1 MMQRKHVITAAAAV
15 VLIAVGVFGGFKIHD
30 AFFTPSG
37 TYNGTVN
44 QLQEPSKSDSI
55 SDARNTAVVQAAKK
69 VSPAVVGI
77 TTKVYNRDMFN
88 RKVLVGEGVGSGVI
102 FDKAGYIVTNNHVV
116 GTAKTVIVSLA
127 DGQSTEGTVV
137 GRDEK
142 TDLAVVKIKMDNLP
156 VAEFGDSDSLQVGEP
171 AIAIGNPLGLE
182 FQGTVTVGVISSL
195 NRTIGAEG
203 QSMKLIQTDAAIN
216 PGNSGG
222 ALVDAD
228 GKVIGINSAKI
239 SKEGVEGLGF
249 AIPINAARPILQD
262 LIKNGKV
269 VRPYLGLYGLDQ
281 QMAARFGMKLN
292 VAGIYVYKVAAGGP
306 LDQAGLHHGDVILK
320 LDGTDVKDFS
330 ALQSVMDKHNVG
342 KIKEKYLTAG
352 IDEFLKRLRPYGQV
366 ELTVL
371 PEEKMPDNPSPAQK
385 TQVLDREGEKMLRH
399 VRQGSHLFA
408 LDVQGKLVSS
418 EDLAA
423 SFAKLALYGC
433 SEISFIIGGPFGLSD
448 LVRRRA
454 DSCISFGRI
463 TLTHQMIRLLLLEQ
477 IYRAIKIDRHEPY
490 HL

>member
-1 MMQRKHVITAAAAV
+1 MQHKRILTAV
-15 VLIAVGVFGGFKIHD
+15 VAVILIAGGVFGGFKLRD
-30 AFFTPSG
+30 TFFSPSG
-37 TYNGTVN
+37 TYQGTTN
-44 QLQEPSKSDSI
+44 QLQEPEKSESI
-55 SDARNTAVVQAAKK
+55 SNARNTAVVQAAKK

-137 GRDEK
+137 GRDAR
-142 TDLAVVKIKMDNLP
+142 TDLAVVKINMDNLP

-171 AIAIGNPLGLE
+171 AIAIGNPLGFE

-239 SKEGVEGLGF
+239 SQEGVEGLGF

-262 LIKNGKV
+262 LITNGKV

-281 QMAARFGMKLN
+281 QMAARFGMQLN
-292 VAGIYVYKVAAGGP
+292 AQGIYVYRVVPGGP
-306 LDQAGLHHGDVILK
+306 LDQAGLQHGDVIVK
-320 LDGTDVKDFS
+320 LDGTDVKDFAS
-330 ALQSVMDKHNVG
+330 LQSVMDKHKVG
-342 KIKEKYLTAG
+342 
-352 IDEFLKRLRPYGQV
+352 DSV
-366 ELTVL
+366 TVDYTRNGMNREATIVL
-371 PEEKMPDNPSPAQK
+371 QESPQTDSA
-385 TQVLDREGEKMLRH
+385 DD
-399 VRQGSHLFA
+399 
-408 LDVQGKLVSS
+408 DVSGN
-418 EDLAA
+418 
-423 SFAKLALYGC
+423 
-433 SEISFIIGGPFGLSD
+433 
-448 LVRRRA
+448 
-454 DSCISFGRI
+454 
-463 TLTHQMIRLLLLEQ
+463 
-477 IYRAIKIDRHEPY
+477 
-490 HL
+490 

>member
-69 VSPAVVGI
+69 VNPAVVGI

-102 FDKAGYIVTNNHVV
+102 FDKAGYIVTNNHV
-116 GTAKTVIVSLA
+116 G
-127 DGQSTEGTVV
+127 

-306 LDQAGLHHGDVILK
+306 LDQAGLRHGDVILK

-342 KIKEKYLTAG
+342 DSVSLDYTRNGSDHE
-352 IDEFLKRLRPYGQV
+352 V
-366 ELTVL
+366 TVVL
-371 PEEKMPDNPSPAQK
+371 QESPQN
-385 TQVLDREGEKMLRH
+385 D
-399 VRQGSHLFA
+399 
-408 LDVQGKLVSS
+408 SS
-418 EDLAA
+418 DQED
-423 SFAKLALYGC
+423 G
-433 SEISFIIGGPFGLSD
+433 
-448 LVRRRA
+448 
-454 DSCISFGRI
+454 
-463 TLTHQMIRLLLLEQ
+463 TN
-477 IYRAIKIDRHEPY
+477 
-490 HL
+490 

>member
-44 QLQEPSKSDSI
+44 QLQEPSKSDSL

-116 GTAKTVIVSLA
+116 GPAKTVIVSLA

-269 VRPYLGLYGLDQ
+269 VRPYLGLYGLDP
-281 QMAARFGMKLN
+281 QMAARC
-292 VAGIYVYKVAAGGP
+292 
-306 LDQAGLHHGDVILK
+306 
-320 LDGTDVKDFS
+320 
-330 ALQSVMDKHNVG
+330 
-342 KIKEKYLTAG
+342 
-352 IDEFLKRLRPYGQV
+352 RR
-366 ELTVL
+366 
-371 PEEKMPDNPSPAQK
+371 SP
-385 TQVLDREGEKMLRH
+385 
-399 VRQGSHLFA
+399 
-408 LDVQGKLVSS
+408 
-418 EDLAA
+418 
-423 SFAKLALYGC
+423 
-433 SEISFIIGGPFGLSD
+433 
-448 LVRRRA
+448 
-454 DSCISFGRI
+454 
-463 TLTHQMIRLLLLEQ
+463 
-477 IYRAIKIDRHEPY
+477 
-490 HL
+490 